1 MASAR
6 RNLLL
11 FVIFVAI
18 NGVTLRTVMAATG
31 GYKTDAAIFIF
42 GDSTA
47 DVGTNNHLK
56 NCTARADHRYHGID
70 FPFSKPTGRYSN
82 GKNAADQIAKL
93 LGNYKI
99 SPPPF
104 LSLLATHKSTFKR
117 NLLRG
122 ANFASAGSGIFSA
135 TGQLSFHKVICLEE
149 QIQQFATVR
158 QAITELLDSPKAVDD
173 LLQNSIYILS
183 IGSNDLIEFELAG
196 QPGGR
201 DKFLAKLTE
210 TYAEHLADLY
220 ELGARK
226 FAIIDIPPIGCCPA
240 ARAYNAT
247 GGCMQDLNDNARSFY
262 RSMQSNLARFSLVFK
277 GFKYSLGN
285 TYAMTMNVIDNPRGN
300 RFKEVKTACCGSGP
314 FNGVTGCE
322 VGANLCAKRSDFLF
336 WDQFHPTET
345 ASELAA
351 LTLVYGEGSE
361 YVTPMNFSSLAMAA

>member
-1 MASAR
+1 MATAR

-11 FVIFVAI
+11 FVMFVAL
-18 NGVTLRTVMAATG
+18 NSVTMMTVMAASG
-31 GYKTDAAIFIF
+31 GYKTDPAIFIF

-47 DVGTNNHLK
+47 DVGTNNYLK

-93 LGNYKI
+93 LGNYKL

-117 NLLRG
+117 SLLRG
-122 ANFASAGSGIFSA
+122 ANFASAGSGIFSI
-135 TGQLSFHKVICLEE
+135 TGQLTFNKVICLEE
-149 QIQQFATVR
+149 QIQQFATVG
-158 QAITELLDSPKAVDD
+158 QTISD
-173 LLQNSIYILS
+173 LLVQYTFIS
-183 IGSNDLIEFELAG
+183 IGSNDLIEFELDG
-196 QPGGR
+196 QPGGPE
-201 DKFLAKLTE
+201 KFIAKLTK
-210 TYAEHLADLY
+210 TYAEHLVNLY
-220 ELGARK
+220 KLGARK
-226 FAIIDIPPIGCCPA
+226 FGIIDIPPIGCCPA
-240 ARAYNAT
+240 ARAFNAT
-247 GGCMQDLNDNARSFY
+247 GGCIQDLNDNARLFY
-262 RSMQSNLARFSLVFK
+262 GSMQSHLAKLSLVFK

-314 FNGVTGCE
+314 FNGRTECL
-322 VGANLCAKRSDFLF
+322 VGANLCSKRSDFLF

-361 YVTPMNFSSLAMAA
+361 YVTPMNFSSLAM

>member
-82 GKNAADQIAKL
+82 GKNAADQI
-93 LGNYKI
+93 
-99 SPPPF
+99 
-104 LSLLATHKSTFKR
+104 
-117 NLLRG
+117 
-122 ANFASAGSGIFSA
+122 
-135 TGQLSFHKVICLEE
+135 
-149 QIQQFATVR
+149 
-158 QAITELLDSPKAVDD
+158 ELLDSPKAVDD

-300 RFKEVKTACCGSGP
+300 QKNSCYIDYNKNMNKTIGINVFPGFKEVKTACCGSGP